1 MNKPSDFKL
10 RSAHETRPDKFFG
23 GENAVHEK
31 ELHPQTVIKLLKDEL
46 RRSQEHVYELYKHIA
61 DYAAYYEKEHK
72 EKK

>member
-10 RSAHETRPDKFFG
+10 RSAPGPRPDKLFG
-23 GENAVHEK
+23 GGNAVHET
-31 ELHPQTVIKLLKDEL
+31 EPHPQTVIKLLKDEL

-61 DYAAYYEKEHK
+61 DYAAHYEKGHK